1 MAEVSMDYD
10 VVESMADGFAS
21 AAEVLEGVS
30 TALEVAISI
39 LRATAF
45 AGMVGNLALAAYLE
59 NIKPNVDRLSATCD
73 ELHYDLLGA
82 VSSLRDGDM
91 SGSQRFV

>member
-10 VVESMADGFAS
+10 VVEAMADGFNN

-30 TALEVAISI
+30 NALEVAISI
-39 LRATAF
+39 LKATAF
-45 AGMVGNLALAAYLE
+45 LGLIGNAALAAYLE
-59 NIKPNVDRLSATCD
+59 NIKPNVDRLAATCD
-73 ELHYDLLGA
+73 ELHFDLLGA
-82 VSSLRDGDM
+82 IASLRDGDL